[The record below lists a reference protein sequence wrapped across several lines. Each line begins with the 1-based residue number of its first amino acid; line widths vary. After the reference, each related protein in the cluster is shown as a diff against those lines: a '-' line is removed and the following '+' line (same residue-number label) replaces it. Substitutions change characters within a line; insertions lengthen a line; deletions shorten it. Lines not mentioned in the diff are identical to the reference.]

1 MQGPNADR
9 IAFYRDVRPARRFH
23 SRRINQFFPLTLPR
37 FTPTGGA
44 LDPVFHMPEW
54 GRVGNLT
61 AYRLGLS
68 LTRGRL
74 DDQPI

>member
-9 IAFYRDVRPARRFH
+9 IAFYRDVRHARRFH

-44 LDPVFHMPEW
+44 LDPVFHMPE
-54 GRVGNLT
+54 
-61 AYRLGLS
+61 
-68 LTRGRL
+68 
-74 DDQPI
+74 